1 MERFDHFFVNITQ
14 ETGGLEG
21 LFHSMFSFLLRRT
34 DFYVESEPGDKMG
47 FPPGVNEQMLL
58 KVFNSYRNEYY
69 KMNPQKSKQELQK
82 KYDQYLKTQ
91 AKQEQTPKRTTAPV
105 NEVPIESKPVESVKE
120 ETSNTKMEE
129 KTQKQETNPKPVQND
144 EFNDIR

>member
-58 KVFNSYRNEYY
+58 KVFNNYRNEYY

-91 AKQEQTPKRTTAPV
+91 VKEQQAPK
-105 NEVPIESKPVESVKE
+105 NISKPVEKVTNEPTRVESLIKE
-120 ETSNTKMEE
+120 TPTAKIQE
-129 KTQKQETNPKPVQND
+129 KPETNKEPLKNN
-144 EFNDIR
+144 EFSDIR